1 MLGAVIFDFDG
12 VIADSEMLHY
22 SAFNQ
27 VLRQFGVEIKKADYF
42 KNYLGL
48 TDIDLFGDLIDSGK
62 LKVDAGKT
70 KDLFEQ
76 KTEIFQKL
84 AETDCQ
90 IMEGVPRFL
99 STLKQRNVPM
109 AICSGAI
116 LSDIELILG
125 AAKLSEFFDVIISA
139 EQVERGKP
147 EPDGFLLA
155 LAKLNESQQN
165 PISANQCVVIED
177 SHWGLEA
184 AKAAGMH
191 TVAVT
196 NSYNAE
202 ELKPAEKI
210 VMRLDELTI
219 DDLRRLCNINNL
231 YQP

>member
-12 VIADSEMLHY
+12 VIADSEMLHF

-27 VLRQFGVEIKKADYF
+27 VLRQFGAEIKKADYF

-62 LKVDAGKT
+62 LKVDAGKIE
-70 KDLFEQ
+70 DLFEQ

-84 AETDCQ
+84 AASDCR
-90 IMEGVPRFL
+90 IIEGVAQL
-99 STLKQRNVPM
+99 LTMLKEADIPM

-116 LSDIELILG
+116 LSDIELILE
-125 AAKLSEFFDVIISA
+125 AAKLRRFFDVIVSA
-139 EQVERGKP
+139 EQVEKGKP
-147 EPDGFLLA
+147 APDGFLLA
-155 LAKLNESQQN
+155 LAKLNESKQN
-165 PISANQCVVIED
+165 PIAASECVVIED

-202 ELKPAEKI
+202 ELKTAERI
-210 VMRLDELTI
+210 AARLDELTM
-219 DDLRRLCNINNL
+219 DDLQRLCG
-231 YQP
+231 